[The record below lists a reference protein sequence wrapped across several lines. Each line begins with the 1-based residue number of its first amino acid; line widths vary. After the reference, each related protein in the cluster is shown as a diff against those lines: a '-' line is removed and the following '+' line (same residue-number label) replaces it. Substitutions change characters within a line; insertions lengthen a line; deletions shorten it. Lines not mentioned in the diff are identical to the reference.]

1 MIVTGVQTFAISISG
16 IEVDLRYAARDN
28 VVGADIYFFFTSRRR
43 HTNCSRNW
51 SSDVCSSDL
60 FNIKTRRV
68 TMASLPPRC
77 QGGRPCQGRPPWQRG
92 GRDAMVTRRV
102 LMLKCDRLSVVVF
115 NLEKGTD
122 RKSVVLGKGVDLGGR
137 RFI

>member
-1 MIVTGVQTFAISISG
+1 MNRRPPRSTPFPNTTLFRSVPF
-16 IEVDLRYAARDN
+16 
-28 VVGADIYFFFTSRRR
+28 SRLNTTTLNLS
-43 HTNCSRNW
+43 H
-51 SSDVCSSDL
+51 

-92 GRDAMVTRRV
+92 GRDAMVTRRG
-102 LMLKCDRLSVVVF
+102 LMLKCERLSVVVF